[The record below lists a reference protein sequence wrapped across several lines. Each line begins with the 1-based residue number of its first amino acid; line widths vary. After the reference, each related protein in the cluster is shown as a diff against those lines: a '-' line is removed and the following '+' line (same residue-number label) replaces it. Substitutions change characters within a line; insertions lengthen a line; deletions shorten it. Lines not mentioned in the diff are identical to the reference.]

1 MCFLSRAE
9 TEYLVQRQRLGF
21 KDSDKYVLRDHD
33 KIPSNRGLDEVP
45 DWSVSVWGQWGERK
59 GFALVQP
66 SC

>member
-1 MCFLSRAE
+1 MQS
-9 TEYLVQRQRLGF
+9 QRLGF
-21 KDSDKYVLRDHD
+21 KDSDKCVLSAHD
-33 KIPSNRGLDEVP
+33 KIPSNRGLDEVS